1 MHHKRIAAA
10 AAVGC
15 FVITG
20 VAAQSSVAASRQTST
35 NHRSPAVVASA
46 SLASSRTLAA
56 SMKPYASGNGSRA
69 LNAIKR
75 APAEYQPAVGIV
87 VVSVD
92 WRDLETAKGVYT
104 TAPIDTELKAAV
116 DRGLTVRLRV
126 IAGTRAPDY
135 VKRIG
140 GAPIPFYDHQAKEAS
155 TIGRFWKGTYQARWQ
170 ALMTKLA
177 AKYDTD
183 PAVRAVNI
191 SGTGTISAETM
202 LTMGNDTLP
211 GSTVKNNDRLLAA
224 GATETARR
232 SALMKDITFMQKTWA
247 HTHTTLFAHPYVT
260 IEPKPKTSLA
270 ITEEIVTAAYDA
282 APGKTVFGHTG
293 ASEMTFKGVTHPAVL
308 EMYQF
313 FIDHKYPFMAQTQA
327 YSGGAKN
334 EGVGDLAYVMTWLA
348 KHGAYSTE
356 LPAGWQFDPAA
367 LEALAPTTEMMRTSC
382 SAS

>member
-1 MHHKRIAAA
+1 MHCKRIAAT

-15 FVITG
+15 FVISG
-20 VAAQSSVAASRQTST
+20 LAAQSSVAASRQTST
-35 NHRSPAVVASA
+35 NHRSPAIVAAA
-46 SLASSRTLAA
+46 SLSSSRTLAA

-75 APAEYQPAVGIV
+75 APAQYQSAVGVV

-92 WRDLETAKGVYT
+92 WRDIETAKGVYT
-104 TAPIDTELKAAV
+104 TTPIDTELKAAA

-140 GAPIPFYDHQAKEAS
+140 GAPIPFYDHQAKES
-155 TIGRFWKGTYQARWQ
+155 TTIGRFWNGTYQRRWQ

-177 AKYDTD
+177 AAYDTN
-183 PAVRAVNI
+183 PLIREVNI

-211 GSTVKNNDRLLAA
+211 GSTVTNNDRLIAA
-224 GATETARR
+224 GASETARR

-260 IEPKPKTSLA
+260 LEPKPSRSLST
-270 ITEEIVTAAYDA
+270 TEDIVTAVYAA

-293 ASEMTFKGVTHPAVL
+293 ASETTLKGLTHSNVL

-313 FIDHKYPFMAQTQA
+313 FIDHHYPFMAQTQA

-334 EGVGDLAYVMTWLA
+334 EGVGDLAYVVTWLA
-348 KHGAYSTE
+348 QHGAYSTE
-356 LPAGWQFDPAA
+356 LPAGWQVDPGA
-367 LEALAPTTEMMRTSC
+367 LEVLAPTTEMMRASC
-382 SAS
+382 TLS